1 MGLPPFSFYNQST
14 VGVDLC
20 SCQSNSS
27 HFLHLWVNL
36 TLNYIIPCQIWVY
49 HTVKNVGLPYVTFIS
64 HLGPPPFSLYNQST
78 VAVDSRRSLNYTS
91 NFCHLWICH
100 KENYTIHPHMCVCH
114 AVKNVAVPHF
124 KHLNIILLWC
134 VHHLLHFTTSQLWE
148 LTPVAIWATLYLCHS
163 LSVQNL
169 VNGVY
174 HIKGD
179 LLLANLGRW
188 LIRNCNK
195 LLDHN
200 LSMIQCQTETSFFLG
215 SFRDLIGKSWS
226 FEQFSRNA
234 PSFSDIE
241 KKKMKLKWNWMYTS
255 FSVSVPCATAK
266 YFIFIWQLVV
276 SPY

>member
-14 VGVDLC
+14 VGVDVC

-36 TLNYIIPCQIWVY
+36 TLNYVILCQIWVY

-64 HLGPPPFSLYNQST
+64 HLGPPHFSLYNQST

-114 AVKNVAVPHF
+114 AAKNVGLPHF

-148 LTPVAIWATLYLCHS
+148 LTPVAIWATMYLCHS

-179 LLLANLGRW
+179 LFLANFGRW
-188 LIRNCNK
+188 LIRNCYR

-200 LSMIQCQTETSFFLG
+200 ISGLQCQTEMPFIRG
-215 SFRDLIGKSWS
+215 SFLIRKPWRIK
-226 FEQFSRNA
+226 QFSRKA
-234 PSFSDIE
+234 P
-241 KKKMKLKWNWMYTS
+241 
-255 FSVSVPCATAK
+255 
-266 YFIFIWQLVV
+266 
-276 SPY
+276 